1 MAILLVED
9 VRRVAKERDWRCALI
24 VTALD
29 LELQAVVAHIEP
41 LASVK
46 GRDGAIYE
54 CGAFRDVGQDWFI
67 VVAESGAG
75 THRAQNTV
83 TNAHI
88 DFEPELQIFVG
99 IGGSRN
105 EDVPVGSV
113 VAADHVYWPYGGKY
127 GENGF
132 SSQPREFEAT
142 RG

>member
-9 VRRVAKERDWRCALI
+9 MRTLAKERNWRCALI

-29 LELQAVVAHIEP
+29 LELQAVVARIEP

-54 CGAFRDVGQDWFI
+54 CGAFRDVGQDWLI

-75 THRAQNTV
+75 THPAQNTV

-88 DFEPELQIFVG
+88 DFEPELQIL
-99 IGGSRN
+99 SAL
-105 EDVPVGSV
+105 
-113 VAADHVYWPYGGKY
+113 AA
-127 GENGF
+127 
-132 SSQPREFEAT
+132 
-142 RG
+142 RGRKMCRSAVS